1 MRFFICE
8 HCKNIITFVEDSG
21 VPVMCCGQKMT
32 ELVAN
37 TTDAAQE
44 KHVPVVEKD
53 GDKLIVSVG
62 SVEHPM
68 TEEHHIAWIAV
79 ETKNGSQIKY
89 LDHTGAPKVEFA
101 LGGEDVEAVY
111 AYCTLHGLWKA
122 LTQQESKTGAIKHVK
137 FNVQSTGSCGRF
149 PAGGTAA

>member
-8 HCKNIITFVEDSG
+8 HCNNIITFVEDSG

-32 ELVAN
+32 ELVA
-37 TTDAAQE
+37 
-44 KHVPVVEKD
+44 KHDGCGTGKACSGRRRD

-111 AYCTLHGLWKA
+111 AYCNLHGLWKA
-122 LTQQESKTGAIKHVK
+122 
-137 FNVQSTGSCGRF
+137 
-149 PAGGTAA
+149 

>member
-101 LGGEDVEAVY
+101 LGGEDVEA
-111 AYCTLHGLWKA
+111 LFLLQSA
-122 LTQQESKTGAIKHVK
+122 LRASCAKCSAPSK
-137 FNVQSTGSCGRF
+137 NNCPD
-149 PAGGTAA
+149 PAGSGLYSYQQKGYQHDQ